1 MSRTFG
7 THNELIGH
15 TSFTAVANIKIWD
28 RISKYRPTN
37 AHWRLIYSPRVVLE
51 LDLGRGFM
59 VETALDTVNVS
70 VR

>member
-7 THNELIGH
+7 THNELIDH
-15 TSFTAVANIKIWD
+15 TSFTAVANIIIWD
-28 RISKYRPTN
+28 RLSKYTN
-37 AHWRLIYSPRVVLE
+37 ANWRLIYSPRVVSE